1 MAPRFPE
8 MVRNTSITASSA
20 HIEWM
25 VSGTFNATR
34 PEQFI
39 VVYGIKPE
47 TLNLSSLVIN
57 ATFGRETYSTQLS
70 SLEAGIIYYYM
81 VVSSNQFAMRSSIEM
96 SFLTDDASKF

>member
-20 HIEWM
+20 HIQWM

-34 PEQFI
+34 LEQFI
-39 VVYGIKPE
+39 VMYGIRQGN
-47 TLNLSSLVIN
+47 LNLSSLVIN
-57 ATFGRETYSTQLS
+57 ATSGKETYSTQLS

-81 VVSSNQFAMRSSIEM
+81 VVSSNQFAMRSSIEI
-96 SFLTDDASKF
+96 SFLTEDASKF